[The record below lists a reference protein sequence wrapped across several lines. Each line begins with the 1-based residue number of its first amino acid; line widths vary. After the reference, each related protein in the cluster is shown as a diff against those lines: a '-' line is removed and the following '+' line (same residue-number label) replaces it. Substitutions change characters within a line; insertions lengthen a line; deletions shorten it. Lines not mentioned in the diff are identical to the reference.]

1 MAFDVIPCLTYR
13 DAPAAIEWLTGTFG
27 FEVAASHPGEQPGTI
42 AHAELAWADG
52 MVMLGSGG
60 NPAIERP
67 AGSGLVYVVVDDV
80 KRHHERVTAAG
91 AEIVTPLEDKGYGTD
106 YTVRDPEGNLWSFGD
121 YRPARPS
128 SSA

>member
-80 KRHHERVTAAG
+80 KRHHERVDG
-91 AEIVTPLEDKGYGTD
+91 GRG
-106 YTVRDPEGNLWSFGD
+106 RD
-121 YRPARPS
+121 RHPARGQGLRDRLHGPRP
-128 SSA
+128 